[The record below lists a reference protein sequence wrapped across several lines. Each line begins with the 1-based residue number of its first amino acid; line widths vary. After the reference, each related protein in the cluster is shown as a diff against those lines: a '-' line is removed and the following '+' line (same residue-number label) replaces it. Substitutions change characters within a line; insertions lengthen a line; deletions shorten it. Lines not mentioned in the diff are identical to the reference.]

1 MTRVTCSRCSANGG
15 GVKMDGV
22 WGCPSHFPEASALE
36 GPSPP
41 CMSLPSWASSRE
53 AALCWKPFPGESCP
67 QPALGDRAP
76 GPGENYIFPG
86 AGWGLA

>member
-1 MTRVTCSRCSANGG
+1 MTRVTCLRCSANGG

-41 CMSLPSWASSRE
+41 CTSLPSWASSRE
-53 AALCWKPFPGESCP
+53 AALWLEALPRGILSTASVGGQGP
-67 QPALGDRAP
+67 QA
-76 GPGENYIFPG
+76 
-86 AGWGLA
+86 W